1 MRHKRTAKLRYPGL
15 RRGCIGDW
23 APFLGPTGPILFDR
37 SGYGNHGILTR
48 MDVATDWVPSGAGH
62 ALDFDGIN
70 DLVLIGSE
78 SNASPMFG
86 AIDRGTMCTWVKIP
100 TTGTG
105 DSYRGIF
112 SKEFYYGLFIIN
124 GTLSYF
130 DWGGGGQISSN
141 TSLSDGL
148 WHHVSFTFSVSGPAN
163 MWLDGKKV
171 ITGGAINR
179 NSVVGPLQIAN
190 NGAYS
195 DVGNQCFKGQ
205 VDGSMIF
212 NRILS
217 EKEIQLLASR
227 RGIAHEVVPSRR
239 SIAQVSAAVSLN
251 SNNLMMGTYL

>member
-1 MRHKRTAKLRYPGL
+1 LRI
-15 RRGCIGDW
+15 GCIGDW

-70 DLVLIGSE
+70 DLVLIGSI
-78 SNASPMFG
+78 SDASPMFS

-100 TTGTG
+100 TTGAG
-105 DSYRGIF
+105 ASFRAIF
-112 SKEFYYGLFIIN
+112 SKEYYYGMFIVDGI
-124 GTLSYF
+124 LSWF
-130 DWGGGGQISSN
+130 NWGAGGGGNKSTGISI
-141 TSLSDGL
+141 SDNL
-148 WHHVSFTFSVSGPAN
+148 WHHVSLTFAN
-163 MWLDGKKV
+163 DILQGNMYLDGKKV
-171 ITGGAINR
+171 LTSGLGR
-179 NSVVGPLQIAN
+179 NTVVGRLQIAN

-195 DVGNQCFKGQ
+195 DANNQCLKGQ

-217 EKEIQLLASR
+217 EKEIRLLASR
-227 RGIAHEVVPSRR
+227 RGIAHEVAPRRR
-239 SIAQVSAAVSLN
+239 SIVQGSAPVTVSLN